1 MSNIVCIL
9 EKVRVANMSKE
20 YEHTPREMAE
30 KLMEFNRDFSDSETD
45 ISEEIKYLED
55 MFEELQESNK
65 FEILAHYLDEMFM
78 NSVFK

>member
-1 MSNIVCIL
+1 M
-9 EKVRVANMSKE
+9 ANMSKE

-30 KLMEFNRDFSDSETD
+30 KLMEFNRDFSDSEAD

>member
-1 MSNIVCIL
+1 MP
-9 EKVRVANMSKE
+9 KE

-30 KLMEFNRDFSDSETD
+30 KLMEFNRDFSDSEAD

>member
-1 MSNIVCIL
+1 
-9 EKVRVANMSKE
+9 MSK

-30 KLMEFNRDFSDSETD
+30 KLMEFNRDFSDSEAD

-55 MFEELQESNK
+55 IFEELQESNK
-65 FEILAHYLDEMFM
+65 FEILAHHLDEMFM

>member
-1 MSNIVCIL
+1 
-9 EKVRVANMSKE
+9 MSKE

-30 KLMEFNRDFSDSETD
+30 KLMEFNRDFSDSEAD

-65 FEILAHYLDEMFM
+65 FEILAHHLDEMFM

>member
-1 MSNIVCIL
+1 
-9 EKVRVANMSKE
+9 MSKE

-30 KLMEFNRDFSDSETD
+30 KLMEFNRDFSDSEAD
-45 ISEEIKYLED
+45 ISEEIKYLEY

>member
-1 MSNIVCIL
+1 
-9 EKVRVANMSKE
+9 MSKE

-30 KLMEFNRDFSDSETD
+30 KLMEFNRDFSDSEAD

-78 NSVFK
+78 NSVFKLKRMVINLDLKIR

>member
-1 MSNIVCIL
+1 
-9 EKVRVANMSKE
+9 MSKE

-30 KLMEFNRDFSDSETD
+30 KLMEFNRDFSDSEAD

-55 MFEELQESNK
+55 MFEELQESNN
-65 FEILAHYLDEMFM
+65 FEILAHHLDEMFM